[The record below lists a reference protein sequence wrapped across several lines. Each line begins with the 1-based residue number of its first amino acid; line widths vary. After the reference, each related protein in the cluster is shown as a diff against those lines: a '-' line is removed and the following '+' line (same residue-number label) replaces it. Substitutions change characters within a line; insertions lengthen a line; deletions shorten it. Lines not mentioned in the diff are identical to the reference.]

1 MKQAVGIGQPVPM
14 TTADAEKGR
23 RHRKPSVQWSP
34 PFLRGAVGTKIL
46 FIFPLKPYAMLMA
59 LPTAHAFVFLL
70 HTSPI
75 IAFSVFKKCPHFE
88 QKDEYVCFCY

>member
-46 FIFPLKPYAMLMA
+46 FIFPLKPYADGFA
-59 LPTAHAFVFLL
+59 NSTCFCFFLL

-75 IAFSVFKKCPHFE
+75 IAFSVFKRCPHFE